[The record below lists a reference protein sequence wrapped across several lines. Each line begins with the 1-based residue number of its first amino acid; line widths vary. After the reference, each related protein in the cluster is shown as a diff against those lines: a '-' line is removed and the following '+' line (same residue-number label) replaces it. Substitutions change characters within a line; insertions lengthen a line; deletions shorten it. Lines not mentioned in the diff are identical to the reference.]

1 MGRGSAFVSVAMLFI
16 FGVIVADILAHPTG
30 TQTAANG
37 VATVEKPNLNALLG
51 STTS

>member
-1 MGRGSAFVSVAMLFI
+1 MGRGSAFVTLGALFL
-16 FGVIVADILAHPTG
+16 FGVILADVLAHPTG

-51 STTS
+51 VHS